1 MLPDEQPAAT
11 ITAASVTEK
20 KRRVTGCTL
29 THASIDVGSPASSV
43 GCERTDTVI
52 VVDLFIGGTHR
63 SASTHDT
70 LSIRE
75 PATGEVMTTIA
86 AGAAADVDAAIRVAR
101 ESFDSGVWAG
111 QSATARG
118 RVLLRVA
125 ALIRERVEEI
135 ATLEA
140 RNAGKPIG
148 DARWEVNA
156 AADVFEYYAGAA
168 NKIFGETI
176 PVQDAGIDLV
186 LREPVGVCA
195 LIVPWNFPLL
205 ITTWKTAPALA
216 CGNSVIIKPASLTPL
231 SALKLGEI
239 LVEAGVP
246 AGCVSVLPGPGRVIG
261 DALVSDPR
269 VDKIGFTGETTTG
282 ASILRASSE
291 NITRV
296 SLELGGK
303 SACVVFA
310 DADWRKAATETP
322 MAVFANAGQ
331 DCCARSRIVVEAS
344 IYDDFVAAFT
354 ATTEAL
360 RIGTPLDDSTEIGPM
375 ISTAQRQVSLD
386 YLDIAATEGAERV
399 TGGVV
404 PDDPG
409 FYLSPA
415 VLANVDNSM
424 RVAQEEIFGPV
435 ASIIPFRDE
444 ADAIRIANDTPYGL
458 SGSVWTRDLGRAIRT
473 AKAIRTGVIS
483 VNTNR
488 SVRTEAPFGGY
499 KHSGLGRELGM
510 HAMAHYTEV
519 KNVFLSSE

>member
-1 MLPDEQPAAT
+1 M
-11 ITAASVTEK
+11 
-20 KRRVTGCTL
+20 
-29 THASIDVGSPASSV
+29 
-43 GCERTDTVI
+43 
-52 VVDLFIGGTHR
+52 DLLIGGTHAP
-63 SASTHDT
+63 SSSGAT
-70 LSIRE
+70 LDILE
-75 PATGEVMTTIA
+75 PATGQGLATVA
-86 AGAAADVDAAIRVAR
+86 AGAAADVDRAIRAAR
-101 ESFDSGVWAG
+101 ESFDAGVWSG

-125 ALIRERVEEI
+125 ALMRERSEDLAV
-135 ATLEA
+135 LEA

-176 PVQDAGIDLV
+176 PVQDSGIDMV

-231 SALKLGEI
+231 TALKLGEI

-246 AGCVSVLPGPGRVIG
+246 AGCVSVLPGPGRIIG
-261 DALVSDPR
+261 DALVGDPR
-269 VDKIGFTGETTTG
+269 VDKIGFTGETSTG
-282 ASILRASSE
+282 ASILRTSAE

-310 DADWRKAATETP
+310 DADWEKAAADTP
-322 MAVFANAGQ
+322 MSVFANTGQ
-331 DCCARSRIVVEAS
+331 DCCARSRIVVEDS

-354 ATTEAL
+354 RTTEAL
-360 RIGTPLDDSTEIGPM
+360 RVGTPLDETTDIGPM

-386 YLDIAATEGAERV
+386 YLDIAASEGAERV

-415 VLANVDNSM
+415 VLAGVDNSM

-458 SGSVWTRDLGRAIRT
+458 SGSIWTRDLGRAIRT
-473 AKAIRTGVIS
+473 AKAIRTGVLS
-483 VNTNR
+483 VNTNK

-499 KHSGLGRELGM
+499 KQSGLGRELGM
-510 HAMAHYTEV
+510 HAMHHYTEV
-519 KNVFLSSE
+519 KNVFLSSD

>member
-1 MLPDEQPAAT
+1 MELLIAGSRRPAADGG
-11 ITAASVTEK
+11 VLE
-20 KRRVTGCTL
+20 
-29 THASIDVGSPASSV
+29 
-43 GCERTDTVI
+43 
-52 VVDLFIGGTHR
+52 VD
-63 SASTHDT
+63 
-70 LSIRE
+70 E
-75 PATGEVMTTIA
+75 PATGTPMATVGKGTAI
-86 AGAAADVDAAIRVAR
+86 DVDAAVAAAR
-101 ESFDSGVWAG
+101 DAFDRGVWAD

-118 RVLLRVA
+118 KVLLRVA
-125 ALIRERVEEI
+125 ARLREHADEL

-168 NKIFGETI
+168 NKLFGEVV
-176 PVQDAGIDLV
+176 PVQDDGLDVV

-231 SALKLGEI
+231 TALRLGEI

-246 AGCVSVLPGPGRVIG
+246 EGCVSVVPGPGGVVG

-282 ASILRASSE
+282 AAILRASSE

-310 DADWRKAATETP
+310 DADWERAAAETP

-354 ATTEAL
+354 RATEAITL
-360 RIGTPLDDSTEIGPM
+360 GAPLDESTEMGPM
-375 ISTAQRQVSLD
+375 ISAAQRQTALD
-386 YLDIAATEGAERV
+386 YIELGIGAGAERV
-399 TGGVV
+399 TGGEV
-404 PDDPG
+404 PGRDG
-409 FYLSPA
+409 YYLSPA
-415 VLANVDNSM
+415 VLAGVDNSM

-458 SGSVWTRDLGRAIRT
+458 SGSLWTRELGRALRV
-473 AKAIRTGVIS
+473 ARKIRTGVLS

-488 SVRTEAPFGGY
+488 SVRTEAPFGGF
-499 KHSGLGRELGM
+499 KRSGLGRELGM

-519 KNVFLSSE
+519 KNVFLSAE